1 MEMLPF
7 LISCSLNYRKRDAAT
22 HPFPKVNAL
31 QSSWPRLTM
40 ATVGVVWRLAKRK
53 KTNTT
58 QKNYFFLFFPSAD
71 ENVHKPNAPW
81 KKRQKSD

>member
-1 MEMLPF
+1 M
-7 LISCSLNYRKRDAAT
+7 AAPY
-22 HPFPKVNAL
+22 HGNG
-31 QSSWPRLTM
+31 RG
-40 ATVGVVWRLAKRK
+40 GVEIGEKKK